1 MLWPT
6 VGYGTPF
13 PGLEEAESGRKDG
26 EIRGGC
32 GDFDVLVGASGG
44 EGWKTIEYLGL
55 GLRRGVDARYKDL
68 EINKE

>member
-13 PGLEEAESGRKDG
+13 PGLEEAGSGRKDG

-44 EGWKTIEYLGL
+44 KVGRALNI
-55 GLRRGVDARYKDL
+55 
-68 EINKE
+68 